1 MKYKKGKKR
10 VFLNKH
16 KKKRPNCRKYL
27 KTRRKHRKQEEKETF
42 FRKIV
47 RAISS
52 PGKLVH
58 LFIATL
64 AVVVGFIFNAFDEM
78 PLFWLKGI
86 FGFVLYLT
94 LSYTIIYI
102 EKKNGE
108 LTIELTGDPQL
119 AKCQH
124 TYTTKI
130 NSNYN
135 FILCIISCIYFV
147 TISIILDFVKTNLI
161 GIYSLFALSCVVF
174 LAFIVFQQYIYI
186 LFLLCY
192 ISKIKPGKF
201 YELIP
206 ERTNWFNL
214 LERFSNICRNLFII
228 LGSLFIMLF
237 MIFSPVNSIQIIFKE
252 GISSSQFIPL
262 TCTWIIIIVAI
273 VFMVPFSSL
282 VRKNLLQKIYKNL
295 ISQSIE
301 NYNRVYN
308 SSAGENRLIYIDI
321 IMRLND
327 RKYTLQNSYTWVIP
341 LIVSITNFAS
351 VIISIIVD
359 LKDLKLLT

>member
-1 MKYKKGKKR
+1 MKYKRGKKR

-16 KKKRPNCRKYL
+16 RKKRPNCKKYL
-27 KTRRKHRKQEEKETF
+27 KKQRKHCKREEKETF

-47 RAISS
+47 KIISRS
-52 PGKLVH
+52 SKLVH

-86 FGFVLYLT
+86 LGFALYLI

-102 EKKNGE
+102 EKKNYE
-108 LTIELTGDPQL
+108 LKIELTGDPQL
-119 AKCQH
+119 AKCQEK
-124 TYTTKI
+124 YTKKTT
-130 NSNYN
+130 SNYN
-135 FILCIISCIYFV
+135 FLLCIISCIYFV
-147 TISIILDFVKTNLI
+147 AISIILDFVQTNPI
-161 GIYSLFALSCVVF
+161 GVYSLLALSYVVF
-174 LAFIVFQQYIYI
+174 LAFIVFQQYIFI
-186 LFLLCY
+186 LFLLRY

-206 ERTNWFNL
+206 ERTDWFNL
-214 LERFSNICRNLFII
+214 LERFSHICRNLFII

-237 MIFSPVNSIQIIFKE
+237 LIFSPVNSIQIIFKV
-252 GISSSQFIPL
+252 GSSSSQFIPL
-262 TCTWIIIIVAI
+262 VCTWIIIIFAI
-273 VFMVPFSSL
+273 VFMVPFSSF
-282 VRKNLLQKIYKNL
+282 VRKNLLQKIYRNL

-301 NYNRVYN
+301 NYNRIYN
-308 SSAGENRLIYIDI
+308 SSTGDNRLIYIDI

-327 RKYTLQNSYTWVIP
+327 RKYKLQNSYTWVIP